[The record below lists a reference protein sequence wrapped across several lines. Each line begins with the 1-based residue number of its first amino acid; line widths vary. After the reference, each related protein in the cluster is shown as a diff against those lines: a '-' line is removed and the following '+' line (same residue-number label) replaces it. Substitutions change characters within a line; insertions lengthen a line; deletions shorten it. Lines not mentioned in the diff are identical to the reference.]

1 MVFLCTACSD
11 KTCIF
16 INLLNNLFHFW
27 FKRIFFELDANEIK
41 QKKII
46 YLVLKHK
53 NKRKK
58 IC

>member
-27 FKRIFFELDANEIK
+27 FKRFFELDCKEIK
-41 QKKII
+41 KEKII
-46 YLVLKHK
+46 LF
-53 NKRKK
+53 
-58 IC
+58 